1 MRTNIPIDLTKDERL
16 DLAQKY
22 TGTTHKKLLTRKELT
37 EIVQAFVQ
45 ELIEADTSVKKTK
58 ERVVEEGTWTKTYF
72 YEGKRVSEKE
82 WNKRPNGGR
91 KFYSYDG

>member
-16 DLAQKY
+16 NLAQKY

-37 EIVQAFVQ
+37 KIVQAFVQ

-72 YEGKRVSEKE
+72 L
-82 WNKRPNGGR
+82 
-91 KFYSYDG
+91 